1 MLVTLHHPLSP
12 DIRRSST
19 IGVLPNVH
27 WYRLSHDD
35 HCACAVAWAYCP
47 LPDWTGT
54 PPGLVAACH
63 QIGWGAINAES
74 AHSLPAGRSGGTR
87 SL

>member
-1 MLVTLHHPLSP
+1 MSP

-19 IGVLPNVH
+19 VGVLPKVP

-35 HCACAVAWAYCP
+35 HCTCAVARAYCP

-63 QIGWGAINAES
+63 QIERGTINAK
-74 AHSLPAGRSGGTR
+74 
-87 SL
+87 

>member
-1 MLVTLHHPLSP
+1 MSVTLHHPLSP
-12 DIRRSST
+12 DIRHSST
-19 IGVLPNVH
+19 VGVLPKVP

-47 LPDWTGT
+47 LPDLTGT
-54 PPGLVAACH
+54 PPDLVAACH
-63 QIGWGAINAES
+63 QIGRGTIIAEL
-74 AHSLPAGRSGGTR
+74 AHRLPAGQSGGAR